1 MPGENE
7 TPAETAAATDAPVQ
21 EPTVEAQSPVVRQ
34 ILGERDSKIERIN
47 ELLQQLTSSQL
58 DSVHQYA
65 TTQLERIHR

>member
-1 MPGENE
+1 MMPGENE
-7 TPAETAAATDAPVQ
+7 TPAETAAEKPEQ
-21 EPTVEAQSPVVRQ
+21 IPEPQSPVVRQ